1 MEKESQKV
9 RLPCSASP
17 TGIQRHF
24 TLVNVS
30 DQRNPIKSRFPAIL
44 STVSNQRLCPTQLD
58 CEISRIHLKLHKLY
72 AKITSLGYPLSTQ
85 SLTRNLFWSIKTKEK
100 AYWIHFHH
108 SYNTFNQ
115 FLPLGQY
122 ISAPLI
128 PKE

>member
-1 MEKESQKV
+1 MVSVSDRNPASLYTGQGLRPEKPNKIKVSSHSVYSFESETLPNVIGLRNKQDTPKV
-9 RLPCSASP
+9 AETLR
-17 TGIQRHF
+17 QNHF
-24 TLVNVS
+24 TP
-30 DQRNPIKSRFPAIL
+30 RTF
-44 STVSNQRLCPTQLD
+44 T
-58 CEISRIHLKLHKLY
+58 
-72 AKITSLGYPLSTQ
+72 LGYPLSTQ
-85 SLTRNLFWSIKTKEK
+85 SLTRNLFWSIGPKEK